1 MAHRYRR
8 NRYARH
14 QPFETITQQCLACV
28 QDLFYEDDSVL
39 YIDMHQQEV
48 WPGSGHANEI
58 GHGKGLGTTINVPMP
73 GVRPSVA
80 KVELN
85 PGEGVSEL

>member
-1 MAHRYRR
+1 M
-8 NRYARH
+8 
-14 QPFETITQQCLACV
+14 

-58 GHGKGLGTTINVPMP
+58 GSGKGLGTTINVPMP
-73 GVRPSVA
+73 GTHPPGAQLECCLCECVSVA
-80 KVELN
+80 L
-85 PGEGVSEL
+85 

>member
-1 MAHRYRR
+1 MCHSSEIAT
-8 NRYARH
+8 N
-14 QPFETITQQCLACV
+14 QWSACV

-73 GVRPSVA
+73 GT
-80 KVELN
+80 
-85 PGEGVSEL
+85 